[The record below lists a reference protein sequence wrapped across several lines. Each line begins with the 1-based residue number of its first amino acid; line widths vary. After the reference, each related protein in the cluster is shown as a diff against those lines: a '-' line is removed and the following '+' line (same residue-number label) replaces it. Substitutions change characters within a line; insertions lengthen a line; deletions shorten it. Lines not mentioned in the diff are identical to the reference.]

1 MRVDEVVVS
10 DKNEESEEEK
20 CVRAMK
26 LLSEALT
33 TEKASALLQEH
44 KEIGGRV
51 YTMRQELRAL
61 EKRLLDAEKEK
72 LDLAAELMN
81 LHGYQEALLRAHCSA
96 EIRGPSFIVSDFN
109 HQ

>member
-1 MRVDEVVVS
+1 MS

-33 TEKASALLQEH
+33 TEKASALFEEH
-44 KEIGGRV
+44 KEIRELV

-61 EKRLLDAEKEK
+61 EKKLLDAEKEK
-72 LDLAAELMN
+72 RDLEKELIH
-81 LHGYQEALLRAHCSA
+81 LPDYQEAMSRVRFSA
-96 EIRGPSFIVSDFN
+96 EIKATSLIVSDFN